1 MPQSK
6 VGAIVHVEM
15 TSKDPVASRRF
26 LEAVFGWEFE
36 KLGVLPSQEYW
47 AFGGNS
53 GPSGGVTISGPSG
66 DLTPAF
72 GTDAP
77 LTVNYVQVESVEATL
92 EKIRAHGGKILFE
105 KHEIPGHGYF
115 ATYEIPGGVV
125 QGIYE
130 SG

>member
-1 MPQSK
+1 MK

-15 TSKDPVASRRF
+15 TSKDPNASRRF

-36 KLGVLPSQEYW
+36 KLGVLPHQEYW

-53 GPSGGVTISGPSG
+53 GPSGGVTISGPTG

-72 GTDAP
+72 GTGDP
-77 LTVNYVQVESVEATL
+77 TTVNYVLVASVEATL
-92 EKIRAHGGKILFE
+92 KKIKANGGKILFD

-115 ATYEIPGGVV
+115 ATYVIPGGVV

-130 SG
+130 S